1 RYGLWILDEWH
12 EGQTRYIMPR
22 LSCLGDIGNRIEGAG
37 WKNAGGDTQA
47 ARTNTRRRHMCGDS
61 IVIHGWPTLCRNRHQ
76 ELSFVLDSGCVLTGL
91 HIGSRP
97 GSFVAN
103 AGHRRLEDSRES
115 GVGEDAGAVEDL
127 QPPAW
132 PRCRGGLEQTV
143 GSIQRVEDELHRA
156 IRWHERGRM

>member
-1 RYGLWILDEWH
+1 ERYADSHAALLVGHLDASLVPNHATRELNGPSMAQVQTASRRLWLLGRSPRAVVSVYGEGDGSAISVDSGIELIGSALQSRRRYGLWILDEWH

-76 ELSFVLDSGCVLTGL
+76 ELSF
-91 HIGSRP
+91 
-97 GSFVAN
+97 
-103 AGHRRLEDSRES
+103 
-115 GVGEDAGAVEDL
+115 
-127 QPPAW
+127 
-132 PRCRGGLEQTV
+132 
-143 GSIQRVEDELHRA
+143 
-156 IRWHERGRM
+156 